1 MITKMN
7 LIAAALTWPEAFAFA
22 VIACC
27 IAIAFIALMVAVNNS
42 KWPWEK

>member
-7 LIAAALTWPEAFAFA
+7 IITATLTWPEAFAFA
-22 VIACC
+22 VFACC
-27 IAIAFIALMVAVNNS
+27 IAIAFIALMIAATGS